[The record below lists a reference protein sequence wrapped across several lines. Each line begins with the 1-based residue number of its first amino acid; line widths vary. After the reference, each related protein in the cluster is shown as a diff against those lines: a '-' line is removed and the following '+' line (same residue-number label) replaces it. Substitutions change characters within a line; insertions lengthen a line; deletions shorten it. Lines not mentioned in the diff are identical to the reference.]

1 MLVKYLASRI
11 VLAVP
16 TLLAVLL
23 ITYGLTFISPF
34 DPVRIMLSASEIGS
48 LNTEENIARMRAQLG
63 LDQPFLIQFGRYV
76 EGLVSGN
83 WGRSINGQR
92 DVWAMISTTLPVSIQ
107 LGLGAAALT
116 ALIGIPLGVLA
127 AVRQNTW
134 LDYLI
139 VSGTLVLRTIPVF
152 VLAPVLLIVLVLEL
166 RLMSVP
172 RGWDGLFSSKAILP
186 VILLTFGPLAVIV
199 RQTRQAILDVY
210 RNDYVRTARA
220 KGLSDYMVI
229 MRHVLRNALIPIV
242 TIMGFVVEGLI
253 AGSIFL
259 ENIFAIPGFGAISEQ
274 AFRQFD
280 YPVIMGVTIVSA
292 VLVILTNTLVDLLYP
307 FLDPRV
313 KLEG

>member
-1 MLVKYLASRI
+1 MFAKYLISRI
-11 VLAVP
+11 VLALP

-34 DPVRIMLSASEIGS
+34 DPVKILLSANEIAA
-48 LNTEENIARMRAQLG
+48 LDTPENIARMRAQLG
-63 LDQPFLIQFGRYV
+63 LDQPFLVQFGRYV
-76 EGLVSGN
+76 EGLLVGD

-92 DVWAMISTTLPVSIQ
+92 EVWAMITNALPVSFQ

-127 AVRQNTW
+127 AVQKNTW
-134 LDYLI
+134 IDYLI
-139 VSGTLVLRTIPVF
+139 VSGTLVLRTVPVF
-152 VLAPVLLIVLVLEL
+152 VLAPVLLVILVLEL
-166 RLMSVP
+166 KIMSVP

-186 VILLTFGPLAVIV
+186 VVLLMFGPLAVVV
-199 RQTRQAILDVY
+199 RQTRQAVLDVFG
-210 RNDYVRTARA
+210 NDYIRTARA
-220 KGLSDYMVI
+220 KGLRDYTI
-229 MRHVLRNALIPIV
+229 ILRHVLRNAMIPIV
-242 TIMGFVVEGLI
+242 TIMGFVTEGLI

-292 VLVILTNTLVDLLYP
+292 VLVILTNTLVDMIYP

>member
-1 MLVKYLASRI
+1 MIVKYLASRLL
-11 VLAVP
+11 LAVP

-34 DPVRIMLSASEIGS
+34 DPVKIMLSANEIS
-48 LNTEENIARMRAQLG
+48 ALDTEENIARIREQLG
-63 LDQPFLIQFGRYV
+63 LDQPFLTQFARYA
-76 EGLVSGN
+76 EGLLRGD

-92 DVWAMISTTLPVSIQ
+92 DVWAMIATALPVSLQI
-107 LGLGAAALT
+107 GLGAALLT
-116 ALIGIPLGVLA
+116 ALIGIPLGILA
-127 AVRQNTW
+127 ALRQNTW
-134 LDYLI
+134 VDYLV
-139 VSGTLVLRTIPVF
+139 VSSTLVLRTVPVF

-172 RGWDGLFSSKAILP
+172 RGWDGLFSPKAVLP
-186 VILLTFGPLAVIV
+186 LLLLAFGPLAVIV
-199 RQTRQAILDVY
+199 RQTRQAILDVLG
-210 RNDYVRTARA
+210 NDYVRTARA
-220 KGLSDYMVI
+220 KGLGDYAVI
-229 MRHVLRNALIPIV
+229 MRHILRNALIPIV
-242 TIMGFVVEGLI
+242 TIMGFVTEGLI

-292 VLVILTNTLVDLLYP
+292 VLVILTNTLIDMIYP